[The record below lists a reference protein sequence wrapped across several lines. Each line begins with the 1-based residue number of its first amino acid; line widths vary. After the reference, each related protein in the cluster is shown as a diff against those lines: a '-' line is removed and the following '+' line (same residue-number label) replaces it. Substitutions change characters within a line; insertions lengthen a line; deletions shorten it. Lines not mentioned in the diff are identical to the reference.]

1 MDYVLKDVLMEQ
13 LLTIKAN
20 AKDVPI
26 LIVTFVLYIIMTDVR
41 FAEKVIT

>member
-26 LIVTFVLYIIMTDVR
+26 LIVAFVLYIIMTDVR